1 MPVTPEQI
9 VADAE
14 ACAAAGATV
23 VHLHARAADE
33 NPEWRREAYEGI
45 IVELRARCPELVV
58 CVTTSGRAF
67 TDLERRADVLALAG
81 LAKAD
86 MASLTLGSL
95 NFRDGPSVN
104 SIATVEALAERMRA
118 AGIKPELEIFDTGM
132 AYLANELV
140 AAGVISP
147 APYANL
153 MLGSVNSA
161 PATARD
167 LALLVDA
174 LPAGTVWAGAGIGA
188 FQLPMNAIAI
198 FMGGHVRTGL
208 EDCPY
213 LSYEDRTPATN
224 EALVRRAAELAHA
237 AGRRLATPAEARGLL
252 GLGAE

>member
-1 MPVTPEQI
+1 MIPRRSRVPHVPVTPEQI
-9 VADAE
+9 IADAE

-23 VHLHARAADE
+23 VHLHARGPNE
-33 NPEWRREAYEGI
+33 QPEWRREAYEGT
-45 IVELRARCPELVV
+45 IVELRTRCPELIV
-58 CVTTSGRAF
+58 CVTTSGRTF
-67 TDLERRADVLALAG
+67 REFEQRADVLALEG
-81 LAKAD
+81 PAKAD

-95 NFRDGPSVN
+95 NFRDGPSIN

-140 AAGVISP
+140 STGVIGPS
-147 APYANL
+147 PYANL
-153 MLGSVNSA
+153 LLGSVNTA

-174 LPAGTVWAGAGIGA
+174 LPAGAVWAGAGIGA

-208 EDCPY
+208 
-213 LSYEDRTPATN
+213 
-224 EALVRRAAELAHA
+224 
-237 AGRRLATPAEARGLL
+237 
-252 GLGAE
+252 